1 LFVFDWEAAGWE
13 SPTCW
18 DGFHF
23 EIQVKARLGRGC
35 AFAATSSV
43 RRAARQPA
51 MWPLLALYLLHSAAG
66 LARDGVEP
74 SNRSLELR
82 KKLLVHLLDDAGRR

>member
-1 LFVFDWEAAGWE
+1 
-13 SPTCW
+13 
-18 DGFHF
+18 
-23 EIQVKARLGRGC
+23 
-35 AFAATSSV
+35 
-43 RRAARQPA
+43 